1 MTKAE
6 MLRDLQRM
14 GKDVAEYQNLNKAAV
29 KIHYDKGIQERIQAN
44 FQAIRNIDIRS
55 NFERY

>member
-1 MTKAE
+1 
-6 MLRDLQRM
+6 M
-14 GKDVAEYQNLNKAAV
+14 GKDVAEYQDLNKAAV

>member
-14 GKDVAEYQNLNKAAV
+14 GKDIAEYQNLNKAAIT
-29 KIHYDKGIQERIQAN
+29 IHHDKMIQERLQNN
-44 FQAIRNIDIRS
+44 FETIRRMDIRS
-55 NFERY
+55 KLEKY